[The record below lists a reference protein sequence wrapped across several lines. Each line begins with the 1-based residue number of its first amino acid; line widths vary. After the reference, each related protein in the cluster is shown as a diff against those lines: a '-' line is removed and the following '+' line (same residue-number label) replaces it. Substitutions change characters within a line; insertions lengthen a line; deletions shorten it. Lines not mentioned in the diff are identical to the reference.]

1 MKRLISSL
9 TLLGFFVFTLT
20 AAGVAFASINN
31 METIKG
37 RIISI
42 DDYLKKNNT
51 SNLDESKD
59 FKHNNDKKADHS
71 HVYKINLQSD
81 VYGRTFALE
90 TYDGR
95 IYYFVRNDRSKSL
108 ISNEDYI
115 GKEVV
120 IQGYK
125 LKVQKMGFPSYVDV
139 VSYEVDGKKMSWC
152 EKCNSMGPKHSH

>member
-1 MKRLISSL
+1 MKRIISSL
-9 TLLGFFVFTLT
+9 TLLGFFVFTL
-20 AAGVAFASINN
+20 AGAEVAFASLNN

-37 RIISI
+37 KIISI

-51 SNLDESKD
+51 SNMDESKD
-59 FKHNNDKKADHS
+59 FKHNHDNKVDHS
-71 HVYKINLQSD
+71 HVYKINFQSD

-90 TYDGR
+90 TPDGR
-95 IYYFVRNDRSKSL
+95 IYYFVRNDRSKNL
-108 ISNEDYI
+108 ISNEKYI

-125 LKVQKMGFPSYVDV
+125 LKVHKMGLPSYIDV

-152 EKCNSMGPKHSH
+152 EKCNGMGPKHSH

>member
-9 TLLGFFVFTLT
+9 TLLGFFVFTL
-20 AAGVAFASINN
+20 AGAGVAFASINN

-37 RIISI
+37 KIISI
-42 DDYLKKNNT
+42 DHYLKENNK
-51 SNLDESKD
+51 SNMNESTD
-59 FKHNNDKKADHS
+59 FKHNHDKKADHS
-71 HVYKINLQSD
+71 HVYKINFQSD
-81 VYGRTFALE
+81 DYGRTFALE

-95 IYYFVRNDRSKSL
+95 IYYFVKNDRSSNL
-108 ISNEDYI
+108 ISNEAYI

-125 LKVQKMGFPSYVDV
+125 LKVHKMGLPSYIDV

-152 EKCNSMGPKHSH
+152 EKCNAMGPVHSH